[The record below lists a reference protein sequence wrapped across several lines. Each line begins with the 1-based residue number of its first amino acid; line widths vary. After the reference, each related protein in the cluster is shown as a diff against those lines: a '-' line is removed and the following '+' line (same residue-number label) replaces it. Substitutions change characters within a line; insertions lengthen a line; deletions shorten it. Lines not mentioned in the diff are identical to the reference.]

1 MIHEFA
7 SDMPVPYTAAT
18 AMATAWRQAIDLL
31 RAGQSQIAQAE
42 KLLAEAFMPK
52 YSGLTFCHA
61 IRDSHR
67 ADPLNTAEVADVW
80 KAAAWESLF
89 ERMEVRKVCSVKRA
103 GELDQ
108 MLRSG
113 KDLPDITEQAVRD
126 IIRSTFEQMPD
137 MLREL
142 VHEVYDWLRPRRH
155 EYKTNDRYAVGR
167 KVVCQHMIDSS
178 WGAQMPR
185 PYYGSQEAVVR
196 GLDNVML
203 LLDGKGV
210 IQTYQGP
217 LMEAIG
223 KTPFGQLGETDYF
236 KFRSYRNGNLHLEFK
251 RADLLAKFNQ
261 IAGAGFVAPE
271 NEGSE
276 A

>member
-1 MIHEFA
+1 MNTYETK
-7 SDMPVPYTAAT
+7 SDMPIPYTAAT

-31 RAGQSQIAQAE
+31 KAGQSQIAQAE
-42 KLLAEAFMPK
+42 KLLADAFLPK

-67 ADPLNTAEVADVW
+67 ADPLNASEVTEVW
-80 KAAAWESLF
+80 KSAAWEALF
-89 ERMEVRKVCSVKRA
+89 ERMEVRKVCSVARA
-103 GELDQ
+103 KQLDD

-113 KDLPDITEQAVRD
+113 KDLPDISEQAVRE
-126 IIRSTFEQMPD
+126 IIRSTFEQIPD

-142 VHEVYDWLRPRRH
+142 VHEVYDYMRPHRN

-167 KVVCQHMIDSS
+167 KCVLVWMID
-178 WGAQMPR
+178 GDYKPKMPR
-185 PYYGSQEAVVR
+185 VYHGRQEAVVR

-203 LLDGKGV
+203 MLDGKGV

-236 KFRSYRNGNLHLEFK
+236 RFRSYRNRNLHLEFK
-251 RADLLAKFNQ
+251 RLDLLAKFNQ
-261 IAGAGFVAPE
+261 LAGATILAPE
-271 NEGSE
+271 NEDNS
-276 A
+276 